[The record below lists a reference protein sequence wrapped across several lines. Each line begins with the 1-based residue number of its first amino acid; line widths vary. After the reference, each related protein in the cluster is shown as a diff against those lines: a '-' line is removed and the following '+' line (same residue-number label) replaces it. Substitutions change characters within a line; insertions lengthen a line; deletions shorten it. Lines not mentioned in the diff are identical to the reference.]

1 MVACPELEVG
11 GREDLGL
18 RATDVAA
25 KRNHIRRLG
34 AKQMMT
40 PQPELSYVS

>member
-1 MVACPELEVG
+1 LKVG

-18 RATDVAA
+18 RAADVAA
-25 KRNHIRRLG
+25 KGNDIRRLG
-34 AKQMMT
+34 AQQMMT